1 MTHPTDETLN
11 GYIERELS
19 PAEHVQVATHL
30 ESCADCALVV
40 SDIQQIVR
48 DASALGPI
56 DPPAHVWEKLA
67 HSIVDSRQSTVASR
81 QVAVESQQV
90 AVDSQQVLAESPR
103 PTVQGLEPR
112 AQGQE
117 PRAQSL
123 EPKAQSVQ
131 PNAHSLWPRYGW
143 AMATAAMV
151 VLAFLTGRFV
161 HEREQQS
168 VAEQA
173 PAVTALPA
181 SVDQTLLIAVGDHL
195 ERSQMVLVELAH
207 AETRGQLDISAE
219 RQLADDL
226 VASNRLYR
234 QTAQQMGQDS
244 VATLLDDLERVLVE
258 VARGPSTVSMR
269 QLADIQQRIE
279 SQGILFKVKVI
290 GSDIR
295 KPPVS

>member
-11 GYIERELS
+11 DYVERELS
-19 PAEHVQVATHL
+19 PAEHVRVATHL
-30 ESCADCALVV
+30 ETCADCAHLVA
-40 SDIQQIVR
+40 DIQQIVR
-48 DASALGPI
+48 DAAALGPAE
-56 DPPAHVWEKLA
+56 PPAYVWERLA
-67 HSIVDSRQSTVASR
+67 QSIVDNRQSTIDSL
-81 QVAVESQQV
+81 QVPAESQQV
-90 AVDSQQVLAESPR
+90 PAASPK
-103 PTVQGLEPR
+103 
-112 AQGQE
+112 

-123 EPKAQSVQ
+123 
-131 PNAHSLWPRYGW
+131 WPRFAWGL
-143 AMATAAMV
+143 ATAAMV
-151 VLAFLTGRFV
+151 VLAFFTGRFL
-161 HEREQQS
+161 HEREQQRS
-168 VAEQA
+168 MQQA
-173 PAVTALPA
+173 AAATARPAGIDPA
-181 SVDQTLLIAVGDHL
+181 DVRERVLLIAVGDHL

-207 AETRGQLDISAE
+207 AETSGQLDISAE

-234 QTAQQMGQDS
+234 QTAQQMGQES